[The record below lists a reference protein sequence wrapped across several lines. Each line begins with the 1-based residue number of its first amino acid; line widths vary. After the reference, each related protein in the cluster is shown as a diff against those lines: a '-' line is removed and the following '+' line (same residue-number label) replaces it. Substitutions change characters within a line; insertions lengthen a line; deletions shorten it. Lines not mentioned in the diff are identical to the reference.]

1 MKMEEMVPARRGRGT
16 DGRSQRSSTTH
27 AHGRIAMAE
36 MGLGGGG
43 GEGGAAMLTFGEKD
57 VTLFKLADVGVGTEG
72 GSRIV
77 GANSF

>member
-1 MKMEEMVPARRGRGT
+1 
-16 DGRSQRSSTTH
+16 
-27 AHGRIAMAE
+27 MAE

-77 GANSF
+77 GATRSRICFVDLNLFNRGYLKIYL